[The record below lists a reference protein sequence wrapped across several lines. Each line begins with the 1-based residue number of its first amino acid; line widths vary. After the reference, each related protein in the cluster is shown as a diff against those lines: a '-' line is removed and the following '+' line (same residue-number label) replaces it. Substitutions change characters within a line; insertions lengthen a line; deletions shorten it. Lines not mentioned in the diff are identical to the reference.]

1 MKESRGEKIFYVCN
15 NIFLIILTCLILYP
29 IVYVISASFSAGS
42 AIKAGRVVLLP
53 VDFDLTAYKYVF
65 TDSSIWIAYLNSFF
79 YTIVGAAVS
88 MVFTILGA
96 YALSKED
103 LPGRKF
109 FNIVITVTMWFTA
122 GMIPQYLN
130 YKDFGL
136 LDSRLAILL
145 HGTISAY
152 NMILLKNFFNSVP
165 KSLEEACEIDGA
177 TQFQILTKVYLPL
190 SMASL
195 ATITLFYAV
204 GRWNE
209 YMWPMIILSSDS
221 KIPLQVIVKKIIV
234 DLKETVDASQD
245 ETVFGALSNE
255 GVIYATIV
263 VSSVPMLVLYP
274 FIQKYFVKG
283 VMIGAVKG

>member
-109 FNIVITVTMWFTA
+109 FNIVITVTMWFAA